1 MNVYMRKP
9 GFSGTKLWLKLHK
22 ICSVL
27 LVFHARISFSS
38 KTFLP
43 LSIQKKKKNLK
54 PWMMFFFFIFWLFNC
69 HSVGTF
75 GFRGFFFFCEALS
88 HQMDISM
95 SNKNTLITSVPF
107 LKNEILLIQSH
118 RLTTNCAEGLYELQM
133 TSVAVFCLTG
143 NTAACWAKMTITNPV
158 DWAGRLSG
166 SS

>member
-1 MNVYMRKP
+1 MYVYMCKP

-43 LSIQKKKKNLK
+43 LYTEKKTLK
-54 PWMMFFFFIFWLFNC
+54 PWMMFFFPFIFWLFNC

-75 GFRGFFFFCEALS
+75 GFGGVEKHFHIKWIFQCQIR
-88 HQMDISM
+88 
-95 SNKNTLITSVPF
+95 TVITSVPF

-118 RLTTNCAEGLYELQM
+118 RLTTNCAAGLYELQM